1 MLYQVEAGAHMTT
14 ILVVEDARIIAELLK
29 ETLDI
34 EGYHTVTVLNGE
46 DAVQFA
52 LRETPQLI
60 ILDIMLPRMNGYEVI
75 KQLRDHP
82 KTMHIPIVVLS
93 ACASHA
99 EKICA
104 FELGV
109 DNYLTKPFD
118 TEELLALVRRQ
129 LRRIQQ
135 CALSPLTQ
143 LPGGLQVEHALK
155 NRLNSSDQWS
165 LLYLDLDNFKAFNDV
180 YGFLAGNEMILLV
193 GQVCQRV
200 VYEFGN
206 TTDFVGHIGGDDFLI
221 MTTPDKSELLCQ
233 KILTYYK
240 QDSELLYR
248 PEDLARGSISGVD
261 RKGRAYQF
269 PLVSLSIGVVNN
281 RSRYPHSFSEVG
293 LLAAEAKRHAKQS
306 SNNIYAISSH
316 RISIQPDI
324 LSTNVTEQQ
333 QPVFSLLNMQV
344 SGQKAFRYME
354 HDAYAEF

>member
-1 MLYQVEAGAHMTT
+1 MTT

-34 EGYHTVTVLNGE
+34 EGYHTITVLNGE
-46 DAVQFA
+46 EAVQFA

-60 ILDIMLPRMNGYEVI
+60 ILDIMLPGINGYEVI
-75 KQLRDHP
+75 KRLRDHP
-82 KTMHIPIVVLS
+82 KTMNIPIVVLS
-93 ACASHA
+93 ACTSHA

-129 LRRIQQ
+129 LRRAQQ
-135 CALSPLTQ
+135 GSLSPLTQ
-143 LPGGLQVEHALK
+143 LPGGLQVEHALRSK
-155 NRLNSSDQWS
+155 LDSSDQWS

-193 GQVCQRV
+193 GHVCQRM
-200 VYEFGN
+200 VYEYGN
-206 TTDFVGHIGGDDFLI
+206 STDFVGHIGGDDFLV
-221 MTTPDKSELLCQ
+221 MTTPDKAELLCQ
-233 KILTYYK
+233 KILSSFK
-240 QDSELLYR
+240 AHSETLYR
-248 PEDLARGSISGVD
+248 QDDLERGSISGVD

-281 RSRYPHSFSEVG
+281 SNRYPHNLNEIG
-293 LLAAEAKRHAKQS
+293 LLVADAKRHAKQS
-306 SNNIYAISSH
+306 SNNIYSISSH
-316 RISIQPDI
+316 RISYQPDI
-324 LSTNVTEQQ
+324 LQSKDLERHH
-333 QPVFSLLNMQV
+333 PIFAPLNMQL
-344 SGQKAFRYME
+344 SGQKAFHYME

>member
-1 MLYQVEAGAHMTT
+1 MTT
-14 ILVVEDARIIAELLK
+14 ILVVEDERIIAGLLK

-60 ILDIMLPRMNGYEVI
+60 ILDIMLPGINGHEVI
-75 KQLRDHP
+75 KQLREHP
-82 KTMHIPIVVLS
+82 KTTHIPIVVLS

-99 EKICA
+99 EKISA

-118 TEELLALVRRQ
+118 TDVLLALIRRH
-129 LRRIQQ
+129 LRRVQQ
-135 CALSPLTQ
+135 GSLSPLTQ
-143 LPGGLQVEHALK
+143 LPGGLQLEYALRNK
-155 NRLNSSDQWS
+155 LNSSDTWS

-180 YGFLAGNEMILLV
+180 YGFLAGNKMILLV
-193 GQVCQRV
+193 GQICQHA

-206 TTDFVGHIGGDDFLI
+206 AADFVGHIGGDDFLI
-221 MTTPDKSELLCQ
+221 MTTPDKAHLLCKQ
-233 KILTYYK
+233 ILARYK
-240 QDSELLYR
+240 QQSAALYR
-248 PEDLARGSISGVD
+248 VEDLERGSISGMD

-281 RSRYPHSFSEVG
+281 QMRHSHNLNEIGILV
-293 LLAAEAKRHAKQS
+293 AEAKRLAKQS
-306 SNNIYAISSH
+306 SDNVYSISSQ
-316 RISIQPDI
+316 RSMY
-324 LSTNVTEQQ
+324 QQ
-333 QPVFSLLNMQV
+333 NRLRMNASERTPVFSLMNMQHF
-344 SGQKAFRYME
+344 GHRARHFME